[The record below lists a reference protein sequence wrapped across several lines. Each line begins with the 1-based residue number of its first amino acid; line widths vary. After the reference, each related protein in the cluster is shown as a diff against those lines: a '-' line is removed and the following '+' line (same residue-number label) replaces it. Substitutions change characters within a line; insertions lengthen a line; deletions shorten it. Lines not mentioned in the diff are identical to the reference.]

1 MNLTTRAR
9 VRAYMSVS
17 ETLPAS
23 TTLDS
28 WLDARIEEW
37 SLRAEAVMDRRLSTA
52 TYTEYLDAR
61 PGQQVFSLKAYPVN
75 SVTSLTEDV
84 DREFSGA
91 TIAADNYSCQTG
103 TGIVRL
109 DGYTMTGGPGTLKV
123 VYVGG
128 MAATAASFAASY
140 PEIASAL
147 DEQVAYAFERRS
159 NLGRSSVSAGPGS
172 VSYTGPLD
180 WLPHVKHVLLRNRR
194 LSFGG

>member
-1 MNLTTRAR
+1 MNLTTRTR
-9 VRAYMSVS
+9 VRAYLGVTQPLPSS
-17 ETLPAS
+17 ATLN
-23 TTLDS
+23 TWLDS
-28 WLDARIEEW
+28 RIEEW
-37 SLRAEAVMDRRLSTA
+37 SLRAEALMDRRVTTA

-61 PGQQVFSLKAYPVN
+61 RGQVVFSLKAYPVD

-84 DREFSGA
+84 DREFTGA
-91 TIAADNYSCQTG
+91 TIAAENYSCQTS
-103 TGIVRL
+103 TGLVRL

-128 MAATAASFAASY
+128 MAASAASFATSY
-140 PEIASAL
+140 PEIAAAI

-172 VSYTGPLD
+172 VSYVGPLD

-194 LSFGG
+194 MYLGG